1 MSEQDRADAIPLL
14 FLCLGLDP
22 NDYTRLRF
30 AQVTASEF
38 ESGESPDL
46 KLDGMMG
53 ERVWNHDRIHS
64 YARGRGKKWNG
75 SYPTCGVVYEIEAVL
90 TESSG
95 SIWPGTKTHKGMW
108 PDSEARHQ
116 WGAMDD
122 ARRRE
127 LESVKE
133 STKDD
138 WREGLEPIRDAYRSM
153 RGPQRVQMIARVV
166 AFITS

>member
-1 MSEQDRADAIPLL
+1 MSDKANAIPLL

-22 NDYTRLRF
+22 NDYKRLRF

-46 KLDGMMG
+46 MMLDGMLG
-53 ERVWNHDRIHS
+53 ERVWKQDRIHS

-75 SYPTCGVVYEIEAVL
+75 SYPQCGVVYEIEAVL
-90 TESSG
+90 TEETG
-95 SIWPGTKTHKGMW
+95 SIWPGTKLHRGLW
-108 PDSEARHQ
+108 PDSYARQQ

-122 ARRRE
+122 ARKRE
-127 LESVKE
+127 FDGIKE
-133 STKDD
+133 SDKDD
-138 WREGLEPIRDAYRSM
+138 WREALEPVRDAYRSM
-153 RGPQRVQMIARVV
+153 RGPQRVQLIARVV

>member
-1 MSEQDRADAIPLL
+1 MSDKERADAIPLL

-22 NDYTRLRF
+22 NDYKRLRF
-30 AQVTASEF
+30 AQVTANEF
-38 ESGESPDL
+38 EAGEILTTDTLSGHAEFPA
-46 KLDGMMG
+46 
-53 ERVWNHDRIHS
+53 DRLHS

-75 SYPTCGVVYEIEAVL
+75 SYPQCGIVYEIEAVL
-90 TESSG
+90 TEETG
-95 SIWPGTKTHKGMW
+95 SIWPGTKLHKGMW
-108 PDSEARHQ
+108 PDSDDRHR
-116 WGAMDD
+116 WCAMDD

-138 WREGLEPIRDAYRSM
+138 WREGLEPIRDAYRNM